1 MWNQLTPNKRYFER
15 DLIREHSLHKEK
27 LIRASSRIDN
37 QSPRSMIHVRH
48 NLKGK
53 FLAKSR
59 NEFINHSNRILVDK
73 LCKVNS
79 RDFSLQNYQKKLVIL
94 NKSKKIE
101 NISKITH
108 ENFRIMDKINTSKT
122 HYSVKKLRD
131 DYRYSV
137 NLRTMISKNSNRVP
151 KTIDFNHDIQS
162 NSPIANKSSKSLHNT
177 GKIDSLVIL

>member
-1 MWNQLTPNKRYFER
+1 
-15 DLIREHSLHKEK
+15 
-27 LIRASSRIDN
+27 
-37 QSPRSMIHVRH
+37 
-48 NLKGK
+48 
-53 FLAKSR
+53 
-59 NEFINHSNRILVDK
+59 
-73 LCKVNS
+73 
-79 RDFSLQNYQKKLVIL
+79 
-94 NKSKKIE
+94 
-101 NISKITH
+101 
-108 ENFRIMDKINTSKT
+108 MDKINTSKT